1 MLSTPSLSFGC
12 LNLAFLGGY
21 EALPALFAAAAFP
34 CSAAIP
40 AAPKRA
46 AVTTTAAAA
55 SNTGRPVRDSLSRTR
70 FFMVFLSEQLISRG
84 LETPA
89 KRRLFPQRRID
100 APPRA
105 LPEGSCPGCCSMRSA
120 TTREGCPRL
129 RSRRHPLGATS
140 RRGNG
145 SRSCARGTSS
155 LQGAGKDAHVDAAL
169 GDQDP
174 RCVDPD

>member
-21 EALPALFAAAAFP
+21 EVLPALFAAAAFP

-70 FFMVFLSEQLISRG
+70 FFIVLPFGAVDLSWARDTGEAASIPTAADR
-84 LETPA
+84 
-89 KRRLFPQRRID
+89 
-100 APPRA
+100 
-105 LPEGSCPGCCSMRSA
+105 CSAAR
-120 TTREGCPRL
+120 T
-129 RSRRHPLGATS
+129 
-140 RRGNG
+140 
-145 SRSCARGTSS
+145 ARGELCTIG
-155 LQGAGKDAHVDAAL
+155 LAAGAIQLFVDAT
-169 GDQDP
+169 P
-174 RCVDPD
+174 TPSRTSPKK